1 MKRAVKTG
9 EYMEKKSEGD
19 DQKND
24 GGKEKKREANF
35 QPLKIENILILGP
48 SLPQNK
54 KREVHE

>member
-1 MKRAVKTG
+1 
-9 EYMEKKSEGD
+9 MEKKSEGD